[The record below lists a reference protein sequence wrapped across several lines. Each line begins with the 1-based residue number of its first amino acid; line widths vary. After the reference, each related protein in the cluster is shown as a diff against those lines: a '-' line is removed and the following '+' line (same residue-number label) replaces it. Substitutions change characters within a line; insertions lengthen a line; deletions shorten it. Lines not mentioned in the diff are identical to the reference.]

1 MDVHSAVLRQEIEAK
16 LARRIPGALSPLA
29 QQSSR
34 LQPVGNL
41 QLDALLG
48 GGLPLGAV
56 CEVTGPEGS
65 GRSSIALSLLAQV
78 SREAACA
85 YVDVSDTLSPH
96 SAAAAGVCLEHLLWV
111 RLAAPM
117 LSQSPNLKPGTST
130 LPEAY
135 GRPRETGQGYGCG
148 PHPRMETKGVA
159 PALEYMLFARE
170 ERRHRKMEGTPGYPN
185 QPLGLTTA
193 SQGQIEWERF
203 NPRRVD
209 GTDPLRLLDR
219 QAAEAARQRASL
231 PSTAPCTRPLEQK
244 PWNRLG
250 RALLATDQILQSG
263 GFRVMVLDLGS
274 VAPEQTLRIPS
285 ATWFRFRRA
294 AQEGNVML
302 LLLTQQPCA
311 RSSAA
316 CVLECSAG
324 GPLTIRGVLAAA
336 VHTAEVARQRTG
348 PAFGKKAPGRIASW
362 QATAA
367 WMGAVGR

>member
-1 MDVHSAVLRQEIEAK
+1 M
-16 LARRIPGALSPLA
+16 A

-117 LSQSPNLKPGTST
+117 LSQSTDLKPGTST

-193 SQGQIEWERF
+193 SQG
-203 NPRRVD
+203 PDRV
-209 GTDPLRLLDR
+209 GALQSAQGGRDR
-219 QAAEAARQRASL
+219 PTTAARPTGGGGCPAAR
-231 PSTAPCTRPLEQK
+231 
-244 PWNRLG
+244 
-250 RALLATDQILQSG
+250 LAT
-263 GFRVMVLDLGS
+263 LD
-274 VAPEQTLRIPS
+274 
-285 ATWFRFRRA
+285 
-294 AQEGNVML
+294 
-302 LLLTQQPCA
+302 
-311 RSSAA
+311 SS
-316 CVLECSAG
+316 LYETS
-324 GPLTIRGVLAAA
+324 
-336 VHTAEVARQRTG
+336 
-348 PAFGKKAPGRIASW
+348 
-362 QATAA
+362 
-367 WMGAVGR
+367 